1 MCCSPWDHRV
11 RHDRGAELNELN
23 SDYNR
28 MKSEV
33 SNRRK
38 TGKVTE
44 LWKLNKTLL
53 NNGWIKYIIREIR
66 KHLQPNE
73 IEKRGR
79 VDFGFSRGAVKK
91 PCILTHHC
99 PSYFFFSLYFIK
111 SLGKPHGTPHTT
123 CPTSSTVSTVLAIG
137 KSAF

>member
-73 IEKRGR
+73 IESTTYQNFCNPEETRLR
-79 VDFGFSRGAVKK
+79 KK
-91 PCILTHHC
+91 WVCINT
-99 PSYFFFSLYFIK
+99 IK
-111 SLGKPHGTPHTT
+111 NKKDLK
-123 CPTSSTVSTVLAIG
+123 
-137 KSAF
+137 